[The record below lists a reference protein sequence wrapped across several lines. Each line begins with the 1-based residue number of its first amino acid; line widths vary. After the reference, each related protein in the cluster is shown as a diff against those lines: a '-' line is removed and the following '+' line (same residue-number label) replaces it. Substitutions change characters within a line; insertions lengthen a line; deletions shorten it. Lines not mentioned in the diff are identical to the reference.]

1 MRTLTTLAVA
11 GILALTVLPTVTVDT
26 PVDTPVDLPADPSS
40 EAPAAVEGC
49 PFAGGAK
56 VDPEREAP
64 APDVKSDAAK
74 GSGCPFSAKSGNA
87 EPIDPARERNQV

>member
-11 GILALTVLPTVTVDT
+11 GILALTVLPTVTVDA
-26 PVDTPVDLPADPSS
+26 PADPPS

-56 VDPEREAP
+56 DAPERKTP
-64 APDVKSDAAK
+64 APDVKTDGVK
-74 GSGCPFSAKSGNA
+74 GSGCPFSANSGNA
-87 EPIDPARERNQV
+87 DPIDPARERNQV

>member
-11 GILALTVLPTVTVDT
+11 GILALTVLPTVTVDA
-26 PVDTPVDLPADPSS
+26 PADPPA

-56 VDPEREAP
+56 ADPERKAP
-64 APDVKSDAAK
+64 APEVKTEEAK
-74 GSGCPFSAKSGNA
+74 GSGCPFSANNGNA
-87 EPIDPARERNQV
+87 EPIDPVRERNQV

>member
-11 GILALTVLPTVTVDT
+11 GILALTVLPTVTVDG
-26 PVDTPVDLPADPSS
+26 PADPPSK
-40 EAPAAVEGC
+40 APEAVEGC

-56 VDPEREAP
+56 DAPEGKTP
-64 APDVKSDAAK
+64 APEVKTEGAR